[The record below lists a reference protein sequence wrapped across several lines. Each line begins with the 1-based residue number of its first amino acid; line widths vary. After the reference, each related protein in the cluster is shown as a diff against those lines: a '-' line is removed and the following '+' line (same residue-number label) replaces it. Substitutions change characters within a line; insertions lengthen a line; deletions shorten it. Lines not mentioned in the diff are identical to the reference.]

1 MLNAVKH
8 LNGEILRCAQND
20 KGFSDRL
27 FISRRQLLQI
37 GGLGFLG
44 LNLPRL
50 FQAEAAQPALSRI
63 KSCILIFYYG
73 GPSHVDT
80 FDMKPDASSEIRGE
94 FKPVRTKVPGLH
106 VCEHLPMT
114 ARVMDKVAVVR
125 SMHHPMRNH
134 NSAAAETLTGRTP
147 LGGDQELL
155 QDEGRSFPSYGSALN
170 HALRERKPMP
180 THVALPHVMY
190 NVVQLPGQTAGFLG
204 ADHNPLLVSGN
215 ANAFR
220 ISDLELPANLTLER
234 LEQRKVLLRTIDW
247 QMERWAKMGDAK
259 AMNAYYEKAFSL
271 LGSEAVRRSLD
282 ISQESP
288 RTRDRYGRNVHGQ
301 SVLMARRLVE
311 AGVRFVS
318 VYDKV
323 HNGQDANWDSHEKV
337 FSRLKDHLL
346 PPADQAFSALV
357 EDLDARGL
365 LNSTLVVAMGEFGR
379 TPKINGGGG
388 RDHWPDCY
396 SILLAG
402 GGVTGSAIYGSS
414 DATGAYPESDGVTP
428 ADLAATLFW
437 RFGIDPVTEM
447 PDLIG
452 RPWKL
457 SEGEPMRGLF

>member
-1 MLNAVKH
+1 
-8 LNGEILRCAQND
+8 
-20 KGFSDRL
+20 
-27 FISRRQLLQI
+27 
-37 GGLGFLG
+37 
-44 LNLPRL
+44 
-50 FQAEAAQPALSRI
+50 
-63 KSCILIFYYG
+63 
-73 GPSHVDT
+73 
-80 FDMKPDASSEIRGE
+80 
-94 FKPVRTKVPGLH
+94 
-106 VCEHLPMT
+106 
-114 ARVMDKVAVVR
+114 
-125 SMHHPMRNH
+125 
-134 NSAAAETLTGRTP
+134 
-147 LGGDQELL
+147 
-155 QDEGRSFPSYGSALN
+155 
-170 HALRERKPMP
+170 
-180 THVALPHVMY
+180 
-190 NVVQLPGQTAGFLG
+190 
-204 ADHNPLLVSGN
+204 
-215 ANAFR
+215 
-220 ISDLELPANLTLER
+220 
-234 LEQRKVLLRTIDW
+234 
-247 QMERWAKMGDAK
+247 MGDAK

>member
-1 MLNAVKH
+1 
-8 LNGEILRCAQND
+8 
-20 KGFSDRL
+20 
-27 FISRRQLLQI
+27 
-37 GGLGFLG
+37 
-44 LNLPRL
+44 
-50 FQAEAAQPALSRI
+50 
-63 KSCILIFYYG
+63 
-73 GPSHVDT
+73 
-80 FDMKPDASSEIRGE
+80 
-94 FKPVRTKVPGLH
+94 
-106 VCEHLPMT
+106 MT

-134 NSAAAETLTGRTP
+134 NSAAAEALTGRTP

-170 HALRERKPMP
+170 YALREVGRGSEEGKQRIPCPPTDGQRGRRAVPKMP

-247 QMERWAKMGDAK
+247 QMERWAKMGDTK

-301 SVLMARRLVE
+301 SVLMARRLIE